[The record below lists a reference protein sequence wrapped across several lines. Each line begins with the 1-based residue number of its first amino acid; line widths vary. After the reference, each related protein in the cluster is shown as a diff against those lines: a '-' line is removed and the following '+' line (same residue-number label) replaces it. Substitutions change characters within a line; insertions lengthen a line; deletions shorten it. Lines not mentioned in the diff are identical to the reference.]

1 MLGFGHQGHFRKLG
15 VPPLTRKKSSTLDGC
30 SRYFKRAGFYSRVWS
45 RMAETDMKEV
55 LKPFHQRAS
64 EAEVRRKS
72 ICYKFFFFFFSQFF
86 GFWEKIKKRKL
97 KRWDSSSANFLS
109 NQTAR
114 FLLIYVFMII
124 RCFRWLCSSKA
135 LRSGMWFYFFPKW
148 GSVLFF
154 EDKRISQFFAK
165 CGNAHEM
172 FVYILYPWRE
182 ALRELLCF
190 SFPIDSEV
198 CLNWRTACQNSKLL
212 FPVRKVSLEA
222 LCSIHYYLHRQI

>member
-1 MLGFGHQGHFRKLG
+1 M
-15 VPPLTRKKSSTLDGC
+15 
-30 SRYFKRAGFYSRVWS
+30 
-45 RMAETDMKEV
+45 
-55 LKPFHQRAS
+55 
-64 EAEVRRKS
+64 
-72 ICYKFFFFFFSQFF
+72 
-86 GFWEKIKKRKL
+86 

-190 SFPIDSEV
+190 SFPIDSWGMFE
-198 CLNWRTACQNSKLL
+198 LKDRLSKLEAALSSKKGKLRSTL
-212 FPVRKVSLEA
+212 FYPLLFA
-222 LCSIHYYLHRQI
+222 